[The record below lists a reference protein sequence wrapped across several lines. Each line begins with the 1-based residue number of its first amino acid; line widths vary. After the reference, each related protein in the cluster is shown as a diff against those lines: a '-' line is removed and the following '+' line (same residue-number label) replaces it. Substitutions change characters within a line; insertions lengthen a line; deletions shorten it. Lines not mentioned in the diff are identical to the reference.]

1 MSALTLTPKSWASW
15 DFTVSDGSRPIAD
28 IDVSWWREKGLL
40 TVQGVAHRVYREG
53 AMSGDFILER
63 DGTTLARASKPSAF
77 RQAFELDCAGRQY
90 TLRKKS
96 AWSRTFVLIEG
107 ERIMGAITPNSMW
120 TRGELARYRVG
131 SWELSVR
138 IRNCRVG
145 FEHVRAGNDVADR
158 WSRCRSHHQE
168 QHNPKD
174 RARSTER

>member
-77 RQAFELDCAGRQY
+77 RQAFVLDYAGRQY

-96 AWSRTFVLIEG
+96 AWSRTFALIEG

-120 TRGELARYRVG
+120 TRDATVLLPEDWPLPLRVFLV
-131 SWELSVR
+131 WLTIVLWKR
-138 IRNCRVG
+138 DAD
-145 FEHVRAGNDVADR
+145 AGA
-158 WSRCRSHHQE
+158 SAAAS
-168 QHNPKD
+168 
-174 RARSTER
+174 A